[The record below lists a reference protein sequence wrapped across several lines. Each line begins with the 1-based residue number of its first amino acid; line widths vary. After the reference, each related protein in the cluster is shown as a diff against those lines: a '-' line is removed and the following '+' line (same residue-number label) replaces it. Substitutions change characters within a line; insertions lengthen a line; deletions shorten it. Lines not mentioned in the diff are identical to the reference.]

1 MSGFVNGA
9 VESGGGV
16 RSYICVFGGLIDDS
30 ILFIFQPHLRKCFD
44 AMASADFENGPPLE
58 GDTAPTIQLTG
69 MNSAEKEKVSALD
82 YNLFKVISY
91 I

>member
-1 MSGFVNGA
+1 
-9 VESGGGV
+9 
-16 RSYICVFGGLIDDS
+16 
-30 ILFIFQPHLRKCFD
+30 
-44 AMASADFENGPPLE
+44 MASADFENGPPLE

-91 I
+91 IWYLFSQVKFSKPVGTAPKSVEFWMCDLESMMRQASTD